1 MIDFHSHI
9 LPGIDDGAKT
19 VEESISML
27 KSSYEKGVRI
37 TVLTPHFYPKG
48 QESLPPFIQKRQEAY
63 ELLKNACEGETDI
76 PEIRLGCEVNVAT
89 EVFEYDGIEKL
100 CIEGTDY
107 ILLEIPHDE
116 EWNEELCDRIYNVKL
131 KGLKPIVA
139 HIDRYL
145 PIPKRALKDLAEVGA
160 LYQVNADAFMHFGI
174 KKEVAKL
181 FEQGFVHI
189 LGSDM
194 HNLESRP
201 NNMDRAM
208 EELKAHFSAEHIRYL
223 KENAEA
229 VINNKK
235 AHLRWHM
242 YLPPVR
248 TWDLIFSKKTNK
260 KG

>member
-19 VEESISML
+19 VEESINML

-37 TVLTPHFYPKG
+37 SVLTPHFYPKG
-48 QESLPPFIQKRQEAY
+48 AETLKPFLEKRQEAY
-63 ELLKNACEGETDI
+63 ELLKNACEGEADI
-76 PEIRLGCEVNVAT
+76 PEIRLGCEVNIKT
-89 EVFEYDGIEKL
+89 DISEYEGIEEL
-100 CIEGTDY
+100 CIAGTDY

-116 EWNEELCDRIYNVKL
+116 DWNEDLCDRIYNVKI
-131 KGLKPIVA
+131 KGLTPIVA

-145 PIPKRALKDLAEVGA
+145 PIPKKALRNLAEVEA
-160 LYQVNADAFMHFGI
+160 LYQVNADAFLHFGI
-174 KKEVAKL
+174 KKEIAKL
-181 FEQGFVHI
+181 FEQGFVHL

-201 NNMDRAM
+201 NNMDKAIK
-208 EELKAHFSAEHIRYL
+208 ELKSHFSDEHIRYL

-229 VINNKK
+229 VIKNKK

-248 TWDLIFSKKTNK
+248 TWDLIFSGRNK